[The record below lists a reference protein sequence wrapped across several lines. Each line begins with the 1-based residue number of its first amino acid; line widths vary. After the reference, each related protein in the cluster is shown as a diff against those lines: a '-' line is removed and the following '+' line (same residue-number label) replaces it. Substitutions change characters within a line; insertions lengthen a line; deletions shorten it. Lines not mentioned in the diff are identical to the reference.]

1 MLIRA
6 LKKRRERNSYKI
18 KNRNVSERPILSVYK
33 SNKNIYAQIVDLDGK
48 VLVAFSSESKELKD
62 GLKGKTGVEIAGIVG
77 KGIAAKAIEA
87 GIKDVAFNK
96 GPYIYIGR
104 IKALAEG
111 AREAGLNF

>member
-62 GLKGKTGVEIAGIVG
+62 SLKGKTGVEIAG

>member
-6 LKKRRERNSYKI
+6 VEKRKARNSYKI
-18 KNRNVSERPILSVYK
+18 KNRNKSERPILGVYK

-48 VLVAFSSESKELKD
+48 VLVAFSSESKEVKES
-62 GLKGKTGVEIAGIVG
+62 LKGKTGIEIAAIIG
-77 KGIAAKAIEA
+77 KGIAEKAIAA

-104 IKALAEG
+104 VKALAES